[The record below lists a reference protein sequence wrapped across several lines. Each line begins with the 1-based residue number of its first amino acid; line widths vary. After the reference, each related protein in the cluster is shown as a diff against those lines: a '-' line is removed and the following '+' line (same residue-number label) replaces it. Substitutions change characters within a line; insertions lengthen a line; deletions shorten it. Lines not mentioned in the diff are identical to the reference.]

1 MALTHAQ
8 LWRGLDALGERL
20 GLTPSGLARAAG
32 LDPTSFNK
40 SKRFGPGDPPRPRWP
55 STESLTRALDAAGLS
70 LGDFARLARDA
81 ASAESVPLLG
91 MAQAGAQGFFDDA
104 GYPTGQGWDRTP
116 LPTAGDTRFSLRI
129 SGDSMTPLYREG
141 DVVIVDRAVMD
152 VRKGD
157 RVVVRTA
164 GGEVMAKELTRRT
177 ATRVELSSINP
188 AYPPRTLH
196 PRDID
201 WMARILWVS
210 Q

>member
-1 MALTHAQ
+1 MLSHSAIWDAIDAAARRH
-8 LWRGLDALGERL
+8 GLS
-20 GLTPSGLARAAG
+20 PSGLAKVAG
-32 LDPTSFNK
+32 LDPTALNP
-40 SKRFGPGDPPRPRWP
+40 SKRMSKDGRGRWP
-55 STESLTRALDAAGLS
+55 STESLTRALDVAGAS

-91 MAQAGAQGFFDDA
+91 MAQAGADGFFDDA
-104 GYPTGQGWDRTP
+104 GYPTGQGWDRTL
-116 LPTAGDTRFSLRI
+116 LPAPGDTRFSLKI

-141 DVVIVDRAVMD
+141 DVVIVDRAVTD

-157 RVVVRTA
+157 RVVVRTT
-164 GGEVMAKELTRRT
+164 GGEVMAKEVTRLT
-177 ATRVELSSINP
+177 ATRVELGSIN
-188 AYPPRTLH
+188 AAHPPRTLH